1 MSISGHPLQFAQN
14 APEGPDLDP
23 HHFLE
28 NFPATTPHDI
38 SSHGNKDQTLI
49 VTFAFYPLL
58 SFVFTVTEAHIRS
71 ANTVHIGFHQMLK

>member
-1 MSISGHPLQFAQN
+1 MATSVHPLQFAEN

-23 HHFLE
+23 QHVLE

-38 SSHGNKDQTLI
+38 SSHGNKDTPLI

-58 SFVFTVTEAHIRS
+58 SFVFTVTGLLQKPIS
-71 ANTVHIGFHQMLK
+71 DSLVQFI